1 MTKTE
6 MRLAERL
13 GKRQPADVEIRFKK
27 DGVLVT
33 YIREGHKKPRR
44 GFLYHNLGLA
54 FKGIDRFADRPAFPE
69 RA

>member
-1 MTKTE
+1 MKE
-6 MRLAERL
+6 KRRLAE
-13 GKRQPADVEIRFKK
+13 RQPADVEIRFKK

-33 YIREGHKKPRR
+33 YCRRGHSRPRR
-44 GFLYHNLGLA
+44 GHLYRNLGLA